1 MTNME
6 VFSKDNGRTIIKVFE
21 DNYKKDSDMK
31 IDYERKHTSVKAIQL
46 KELNGENILKCMM
59 FCGNAKP
66 LNSFDEM
73 HFDDYVDIV
82 NREGYLNLVIG
93 GMSLK
98 MNVGDY
104 LVWDRVKYK
113 ILTKEQFEMSFIME
127 KDIKEIMSIMKLPI
141 NIGIENAIDNY
152 KNGETELSL
161 NDIYLA
167 MKYSLDMRYLNSD
180 EYYRFCDMLLN
191 ANL

>member
-1 MTNME
+1 MTNMG
-6 VFSKDNGRTIIKVFE
+6 VSNKDNGRIIIKVFE
-21 DNYKKDSDMK
+21 DNYKNYSDIK
-31 IDYERKHTSVKAIQL
+31 IDYERKHTSVKAVQL

-93 GMSLK
+93 GMPLK

-104 LVWDRVKYK
+104 LVWDRIKYK
-113 ILTKEQFEMSFIME
+113 ILSKEQFEMSFTIK
-127 KDIKEIMSIMKLPI
+127 KDINEIMSIMKLPI

-167 MKYSLDMRYLNSD
+167 MKHSLDMRYLNSD

>member
-82 NREGYLNLVIG
+82 NREGYLNLVID

-113 ILTKEQFEMSFIME
+113 ILSKEQFEMSFVIK
-127 KDIKEIMSIMKLPI
+127 KDINEIMSIMKLPI

-167 MKYSLDMRYLNSD
+167 MKHSLDVGYLNSD

>member
-1 MTNME
+1 MHNMQMN
-6 VFSKDNGRTIIKVFE
+6 K
-21 DNYKKDSDMK
+21 
-31 IDYERKHTSVKAIQL
+31 
-46 KELNGENILKCMM
+46 
-59 FCGNAKP
+59 
-66 LNSFDEM
+66 
-73 HFDDYVDIV
+73 
-82 NREGYLNLVIG
+82 
-93 GMSLK
+93 
-98 MNVGDY
+98 NVGDY
-104 LVWDRVKYK
+104 LVLDRVKYK
-113 ILTKEQFEMSFIME
+113 ILSKEQFEMSFIIK
-127 KDIKEIMSIMKLPI
+127 KDINLIMSIMKLPI